1 MELMT
6 MSTHKVFRAVL
17 DYLAIPVQAA
27 NLEKA
32 DSNHAEAVLL
42 KDDQGFVVAVFPAIH
57 QLDLSALKAA
67 LHRDQLRFLSTEDLD
82 ALHSYFQQQ
91 PPNPAS
97 NGFKFVFDEAL
108 AEHENIMVG
117 VSEDAHALQLPPLN
131 SSALSSHALFGSQIS
146 NKQRKYPEPEKSANG
161 APKLDIRTQLEN
173 IHSLPVMPEMAL
185 RIMEL
190 RNDPDANIDQ
200 LTEVVSMEASLSAQ
214 IMRYANSALFG
225 QQGKVKTL
233 NDAIFRVLGYENVL
247 HIALGAAMARAFK
260 LPENG
265 PLSADSYWQNAT
277 YSASLVQRLSR
288 ELDKS
293 LQLRPGL
300 AYLCGLLH
308 NIGYLALGSLFPS
321 EYFWFNKVF
330 SAKKDTP
337 VIEIEQR
344 LLGVTHAELGEQLMQ
359 FWNMPEEI
367 ISVVAH
373 HHQSD
378 YEGEYDNY
386 VRLVMLADQI
396 LKGHNMSDADTDEVS
411 EALCKQLGLSDEQVY
426 EAMDE
431 VLQCGEELDVM
442 VKSMSA

>member
-1 MELMT
+1 MELMI

-17 DYLAIPVQAA
+17 DYLAIPAQPVK
-27 NLEKA
+27 LEKA
-32 DSNHAEAVLL
+32 NSNHAEAVLL

-67 LHRDQLRFLSTEDLD
+67 LHRDQLRFLAREDLD

-108 AEHENIMVG
+108 AEHENITIALG
-117 VSEDAHALQLPPLN
+117 EEAQPLQLPSLN

-146 NKQRKYPEPEKSANG
+146 KNQGKYPEPEKSANG
-161 APKLDIRTQLEN
+161 APKLDIRAQLEN

-190 RNDPDANIDQ
+190 RNNPDANIDQ
-200 LTEVVSMEASLSAQ
+200 LTEVVSMEASLAAQ
-214 IMRYANSALFG
+214 VLRYANSALFG
-225 QQGKVKTL
+225 QRGKVKTL

-247 HIALGAAMARAFK
+247 HMTLGAAMARAFK

-265 PLSADSYWQNAT
+265 PLGAKSYWQSAT

-293 LQLRPGL
+293 LQVKPGL

-308 NIGYLALGSLFPS
+308 NIGYLALGTLFPS

-344 LLGVTHAELGEQLMQ
+344 LLGVTHAELGQQLMQ

-367 ISVVAH
+367 ISVITH
-373 HHQSD
+373 HHQID
-378 YEGEYDNY
+378 YKGEHDCY
-386 VRLVMLADQI
+386 VQLVMLADQI

-411 EALCKQLGLSDEQVY
+411 ETLCKQLGLSDEQIY

-431 VLQCGEELDVM
+431 VLQSGEELDVM
-442 VKSMSA
+442 VNSMSV